1 MIFARVFA
9 GSPYEGNGNRF
20 AVYAVGVCGE
30 VGVGVAVSLCQ
41 PIRQQYVGVGGDL
54 CRSHGEGFFG
64 TRQNGVVIFGEL
76 RSDVDG
82 NEGVFA
88 DAFAGLTHESD
99 RNGFAAHSGDCG
111 CEIGIG

>member
-1 MIFARVFA
+1 MIFARVFT

-20 AVYAVGVCGE
+20 AVYAVGVSGE
-30 VGVGVAVSLCQ
+30 AWVGVAVSLCQ

-54 CRSHGEGFFG
+54 CRSHGKGFFG
-64 TRQNGVVIFGEL
+64 FYQDGVVIFGKL

-88 DAFAGLTHESD
+88 DVFAGFTHEGNV
-99 RNGFAAHSGDCG
+99 NGFAAHSGDCG